1 MTDKHQRVK
10 QSLKLCGIEG
20 EFDEPL
26 GCSSPG
32 NLQISPS
39 IFEML
44 RRYAGNDLL
53 FDV

>member
-10 QSLKLCGIEG
+10 QSLKLCGIDG

-32 NLQISPS
+32 WVVLELLKYGLGDAANLKFVVLS
-39 IFEML
+39 
-44 RRYAGNDLL
+44 
-53 FDV
+53 